1 MKASGRVA
9 NIDLDKIDAVS
20 WDVDGTLYSVGRLRA
35 RLVADALLAPVLG
48 RGTGKI
54 RDLVRIRALY
64 RGAESARSTG
74 RAWRLSENDLE
85 ARLALER
92 QWLGPALEGVGVR
105 PGTTELLRYFQELGL
120 KQVAVSDFECRH
132 KLESLGVAEHFESAY
147 AAERIGAL
155 KPDPTVFHRVFD
167 DLGISPHRLL
177 HIGDR
182 PETDGVAARF
192 AKCNALLLGRDFRD
206 FRQLVR
212 EFSSKSTDPSA

>member
-1 MKASGRVA
+1 MKASSRTA
-9 NIDLDKIDAVS
+9 NIDLDKISAVS

-35 RLVADALLAPVLG
+35 RLVTDALLAPIRG
-48 RGTGKI
+48 RGVGAT
-54 RDLVRIRALY
+54 RDLARIRALY

-74 RAWRLSENDLE
+74 RAWRLSDTDLA

-92 QWLGPALEGVGVR
+92 QWLGPALEMVGVR
-105 PGTTELLRYFQELGL
+105 PGTTELLRYFQGLGL
-120 KQVAVSDFECRH
+120 MQVVVSDFECDH

-147 AAERIGAL
+147 AAERIGVL

-167 DLGISPHRLL
+167 DLGIAPHRLL

-192 AKCNALLLGRDFRD
+192 AKCNALLLGRDFSD

-212 EFSSKSTDPSA
+212 EFSGKSTDHPN